1 MSKKVFENLD
11 RMRLSFN
18 HIKVWYTAGMG
29 FFTDAYDLF
38 NITTILIIFNMFSL
52 PGFDTH
58 NALVTG
64 LLASSSISTAVIGQ
78 LLFGFL
84 GDIIGRKTVY
94 GVEATLMALGAL
106 LSAFSPN
113 VYWLIACRS
122 LMGIGIGGDYPIS
135 ATIMSEYS
143 NVKDRGKLTALV
155 FANQGIGS
163 VAAVFVSLA
172 SVIAFPPDLAWRVIA
187 AVGAIP
193 AATVIYLRR
202 KTPETP
208 RYSLLVKGDVKGAQ
222 RAASFLGCLL
232 YTSPSPRDS

>member
-1 MSKKVFENLD
+1 
-11 RMRLSFN
+11 
-18 HIKVWYTAGMG
+18 
-29 FFTDAYDLF
+29 
-38 NITTILIIFNMFSL
+38 MFSL

-202 KTPETP
+202 KTPEI
-208 RYSLLVKGDVKGAQ
+208 RGG
-222 RAASFLGCLL
+222 
-232 YTSPSPRDS
+232 PSCEGQEDGG